1 MSQVGRISGPLLYA
15 NLERNGIDLAFETDL
30 IYLDVT
36 GNKIGIRNA
45 SPSNEIQIS
54 DTTRT
59 VSLIADT
66 QADIAN
72 LNIQSS
78 TIQPF
83 PGSLILDARYTI
95 TANRVKTDNLLL
107 DDDRIST
114 YTADTNIELRPNQTG
129 ATEFNNLWV
138 ENNLN
143 VTGDVRLD
151 GDITFG
157 NADTDSVTFDAD
169 VTSNIIPDT
178 DVTYNLGTSGNRW
191 QTIEARLLN
200 GQDIDAQVA
209 LIGNVDI
216 GTRPGNLYYVST
228 NGDNANVGDHPQGPF
243 LTIDHAVTQATA
255 GDTILVFPG
264 EYEETCPIEVP
275 AGVAIRGTNMR
286 NVIVKPVSND
296 NDVDIFLLNGESTV
310 TDLTVKDFYYNSSN
324 DTGYAFRFANNA
336 TITTRSPYIQNVT
349 VITAGSVTSA
359 SDPRGFAEGDA
370 GKGALVDGASVLNT
384 SKEASMLFHSITF
397 ITPGVDA
404 ITMTNGVRV
413 EWLNSFT
420 YFANRGLYAVNG
432 STGHLSTDGVTVKYG
447 AELRSIGSACV
458 YGSYGAVA
466 DGSDTLMYLI
476 QHNMGYIGVDNYVDN
491 DPSRAIQTNEIVK
504 LNSGQIYYQTVNH
517 FGDFRIG
524 DNFFVNQETGESSIV
539 ITQGEVQGF
548 GRLRVTAT
556 ASGNVTIIDGEQI
569 TTGNLLFT
577 GNRISS
583 VLGNVDIASAGAI
596 NLLDDT
602 NILGNLSISGD
613 LTFDGSL
620 NLLGN
625 EATDTLTFNVDI
637 DQDLTPSTTLS
648 FDLGSSSKEWHN
660 VWLSEAQIGDLQ
672 IRDNYITTDI
682 SSADLELRANGA
694 GKILIPANNVQV
706 DNNLTVSDAT
716 DLQDLSI
723 TGLLDQ
729 SGNRTQTGDVTLN
742 GELTVDNVYIED
754 NFITTTTGDLTLVS
768 TNEVH
773 VDSNDVEITQDLSVS
788 AATDLQSLEI
798 TGLLVQT
805 GDRNQTGDYSV
816 TNLTITGDLDASS
829 QQQFEEILFDGNVV
843 STTTTSADLELR
855 ASGTGEV
862 LVPNNNVQIDN
873 NLEVQGTTFT
883 QDVNNSQTV
892 EAVTITTGDINI
904 TGNVI
909 DTSTPNSDLELRADL
924 TGTQTTHSGGTI
936 RGISKL
942 TSSNGVSIILWQQQG
957 PGLPTFNLP
966 ANLIVGQQYTLTFD
980 YLGSTVEVPRTF
992 RGHYL
997 DTDAANNAGF
1007 GASSIGLDEFVTFQS
1022 FTELV
1027 NGITIGWGTPSGTI
1041 GNNGN
1046 NPNGWYNGGNWIDD
1060 GTELIITTTQYSK
1073 IVISDNA
1080 IFENNLTVSGITDLQ
1095 STNVT
1100 GALTHIGDT
1109 TQTGDRTQTN
1119 MTVNGE
1125 VTFDRRVDFKDVS
1138 VDGNVIIN
1146 TIAPIYNTVGGTL
1159 RLNEVAKITDVP
1171 GSVGSTAIW
1180 FYDDDT
1186 ASYQLNQDATTDRV
1200 MFLTSTSNTIDYGVQ
1215 TGDYFSI
1222 TKGSTIFVGQITEI
1236 LGVQFIDAWTYTE
1249 VFKTGYIDDNVDGVT
1264 EVTVT
1269 VGTELVPD
1277 PTSNLELRASGSGE
1291 ILIPNNNVQVNN
1303 DLFAANINTGD
1314 INVNNDLVLD
1324 ELVITDSNI
1333 EINENYI
1340 TTDTSHSNLELR
1352 ANNAGE
1358 VLVPNNDVTVEQ
1370 DLTVNGTI
1378 DIDELSVNGSITQTG
1393 DVNQTGD
1400 LDIIGDFILDGDFTI
1415 SDQPFQFE
1423 DIRVDGNVITT
1434 TASTAN
1440 LDLRA
1445 NGTGSI
1451 YVNDSVQITN
1461 NLTVRDIT
1469 ATDIILDNS
1478 FALENLVSSTDIEIF
1493 DNVITTTNSHSNL
1506 ELRANGTGYVYLQE
1520 LGFEQDTLSTVD
1532 TAITLA
1538 VRNLDIEATGSL
1550 KIPVGRT
1557 QDRIDSIPEQIVDGG
1572 DADDVLV
1579 TVYDGGDAGTV
1590 FTADDL
1596 LLNAGSAPTP
1606 EGNPGDIRFN
1616 TDVGLFEGYSTTHQF
1631 FGGVYSEDASTS
1643 IYADTNNQIVLK
1655 VNNVQVGVVDSDSFT
1670 INGLQVDDI
1679 IIDNT
1684 LISTNVSD
1692 SDLELIPSGT
1702 GRIKKDDLEF
1712 KDNIF
1717 YNLSTGGLMLA
1728 STDNGY
1734 YKISGTNG
1742 VVIPK
1747 GTDADRGANPQTG
1760 EIRWNTT
1767 QGIKEVYNGTEWI
1780 PARGIIDNV
1789 TAAEFGIIL
1798 DEYVLIFG

>member
-1 MSQVGRISGPLLYA
+1 MSQVGRISGPLLFA

-95 TANRVKTDNLLL
+95 TANRIKTDNLLL

-114 YTADTNIELRPNQTG
+114 YTTDTNIEFRPNQTG

-169 VTSNIIPDT
+169 VTSNIIPDA
-178 DVTYNLGTSGNRW
+178 DATYNLGISSKRW
-191 QTIEARLLN
+191 QTIEANLLN

-209 LIGNVDI
+209 LIGNVNI

-228 NGDNANVGDHPQGPF
+228 NGNNSNTGDHPQGPF

-286 NVIVKPVSND
+286 NVIVKPVSSD
-296 NDVDIFLLNGESTV
+296 NYVDIFLLNGESTV

-349 VITAGSVTSA
+349 VITKGSVTSA
-359 SDPRGFAEGDA
+359 DDPRGFAEGDA

-384 SKEASMLFHSITF
+384 SKEASMLFHAATF

-476 QHNMGYIGVDNYVDN
+476 QHNMGYIGVGKYVDN
-491 DPSRAIQTNEIVK
+491 DPSRAIQTNEIIK

-524 DNFFVNQETGESSIV
+524 DNFFVNQETGESNIV

-583 VLGNVDIASAGAI
+583 VLGNVDIASAGVI
-596 NLLDDT
+596 NLSDDT

-637 DQDLTPSTTLS
+637 DQDLTPNTTLS
-648 FDLGSSSKEWHN
+648 FDLGSSSKEWNN

-694 GKILIPANNVQV
+694 GEILIPVNNVQV

-754 NFITTTTGDLTLVS
+754 NFITTTTGDLTLAS

-773 VDSNDVEITQDLSVS
+773 VDSNDVEITQDLTVS
-788 AATDLQSLEI
+788 AATNLQSLEI

-816 TNLTITGDLDASS
+816 TNLTITGDLDTGS

-892 EAVTITTGDINI
+892 EAVTITTSDVNI

-909 DTSTPNSDLELRADL
+909 DTSTSNNDLELRAD
-924 TGTQTTHSGGTI
+924 
-936 RGISKL
+936 
-942 TSSNGVSIILWQQQG
+942 
-957 PGLPTFNLP
+957 
-966 ANLIVGQQYTLTFD
+966 
-980 YLGSTVEVPRTF
+980 
-992 RGHYL
+992 
-997 DTDAANNAGF
+997 
-1007 GASSIGLDEFVTFQS
+1007 
-1022 FTELV
+1022 
-1027 NGITIGWGTPSGTI
+1027 
-1041 GNNGN
+1041 
-1046 NPNGWYNGGNWIDD
+1046 
-1060 GTELIITTTQYSK
+1060 QYSK

-1100 GALTHIGDT
+1100 GTLTHVGDT

-1125 VTFDRRVDFKDVS
+1125 VTFDRRVDFEDVQIS
-1138 VDGNVIIN
+1138 GNVI
-1146 TIAPIYNTVGGTL
+1146 
-1159 RLNEVAKITDVP
+1159 
-1171 GSVGSTAIW
+1171 
-1180 FYDDDT
+1180 
-1186 ASYQLNQDATTDRV
+1186 TTTNSQSD
-1200 MFLTSTSNTIDYGVQ
+1200 
-1215 TGDYFSI
+1215 
-1222 TKGSTIFVGQITEI
+1222 
-1236 LGVQFIDAWTYTE
+1236 
-1249 VFKTGYIDDNVDGVT
+1249 
-1264 EVTVT
+1264 
-1269 VGTELVPD
+1269 
-1277 PTSNLELRASGSGE
+1277 LELRASGTGE
-1291 ILIPNNNVQVNN
+1291 ILIPNNNVQLNN
-1303 DLFAANINTGD
+1303 DLFVANINTGD

-1352 ANNAGE
+1352 ANNVGK
-1358 VLVPNNDVTVEQ
+1358 VLIPNNDITAEQ
-1370 DLTVNGTI
+1370 DLAVNGTI
-1378 DIDELSVNGSITQTG
+1378 DINELSVNGSITQTG

-1434 TASTAN
+1434 TATNAN

-1451 YVNDSVQITN
+1451 HVNDSAQIIN

-1493 DNVITTTNSHSNL
+1493 DNVITTTNSSSNL
-1506 ELRANGTGYVYLQE
+1506 ELRSNGTGYVYLQE

-1532 TAITLA
+1532 TAIKLA

-1550 KIPVGRT
+1550 KIPVGT
-1557 QDRIDSIPEQIVDGG
+1557 TVDRIDSIPEQIIDGG
-1572 DADDVLV
+1572 DADDILL

-1590 FTADDL
+1590 FTAGDL
-1596 LLNAGSAPTP
+1596 FLDAETAFTT

-1631 FGGVYSEDASTS
+1631 FGGVYSEDVGTS
-1643 IYADTNNQIVLK
+1643 IYTDTNNQIVLN

-1742 VVIPK
+1742 IVIPQ
-1747 GTDADRGANPQTG
+1747 GTDADRGLNPQTG

-1780 PARGIIDNV
+1780 PVRGTIDNV